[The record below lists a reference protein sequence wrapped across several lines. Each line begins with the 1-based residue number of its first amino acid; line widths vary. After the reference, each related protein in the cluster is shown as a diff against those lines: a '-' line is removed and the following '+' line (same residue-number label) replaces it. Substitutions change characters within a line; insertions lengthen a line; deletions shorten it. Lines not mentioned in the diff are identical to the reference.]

1 MRKLPA
7 LVLAAATVLTVA
19 GVPMTAQAAT
29 CSRSLPNCY
38 SSSDCYNSYCYGQ
51 SLNSLLS
58 QYGCSN
64 GNSSNCSN
72 SGQKGATYNSR
83 SNCNFGQFSSFRS
96 CR

>member
-7 LVLAAATVLTVA
+7 FVLAAATVLTVA

-29 CSRSLPNCY
+29 CSRSLPNSY
-38 SSSDCYNSYCYGQ
+38 SSNCYGQ

-58 QYGCSN
+58 QYGC
-64 GNSSNCSN
+64 NSKNRSNCSN

-83 SNCNFGQFSSFRS
+83 SNCNFGQFSSYFRN